1 MKAIV
6 DCNSFYC
13 SCERLFR
20 PDLKDKPVVVLSNN
34 DGCIISRSDEA
45 RALGVPMGEP
55 FFLAQHLIQKHDIA
69 VFSSNYHLYGDMSWR
84 VMETLRQ
91 LLPEN
96 NRHVEVYSVDEAF
109 IDLSHVPPEEIHST
123 ALQIRKVVEQ
133 WTGISVS
140 IGVAPTKTLAK
151 LANHIAKK
159 NKKATNCVHVLA
171 TREEQ
176 VAAMRA
182 TRIDDVWGVGRAY
195 AKKLVNMGITS
206 AWELSMMSREWAHHN
221 MGGVTGI
228 RLIKELNGE
237 PCIDMEAPLTS
248 KKMIATTR
256 MFGNPVT
263 DINAIKEA
271 IATYTSRAAEKLRR
285 QHSAARVVS
294 IFIVTSEQDHQLT
307 FKRGGTISTYT
318 TLPAATSITQ
328 ELIKPAVQMVDAL
341 YKKGI
346 SYKKAGVMLSGIV
359 PDASIQGNLFVPAS
373 ENNNRLLMDMMDNIN
388 FSMRDDV
395 LKFAASGTARNWK
408 MRQNMRSLRH
418 TTRWEELFEIGGVK
432 NQDTRT
438 KAQGGTISNKVQGKG
453 KRDKAQELRKTIQG
467 IMQKA

>member
-20 PDLKDKPVVVLSNN
+20 PDLKNQPVVVLSNN

-55 FFLAQHLIQKHDIA
+55 FFMARPLILKHNIA

-84 VMETLRQ
+84 VMETLRS
-91 LLPEN
+91 LLPT
-96 NRHVEVYSVDEAF
+96 HQQVEVYSVDEAF
-109 IDLSHVPPEEIHST
+109 IDLSHIPLTELHAT
-123 ALQIRKVVEQ
+123 ALHIREVVEQ
-133 WTGISVS
+133 HTGISVS

-151 LANHIAKK
+151 LANYMAKK
-159 NKKATNCVHVLA
+159 NKQATQCVHVLA

-182 TRIDDVWGVGRAY
+182 TRIDNIWGVGRAY

-206 AWELSMMSREWAHHN
+206 AWELSMMSQQWAHHH
-221 MGGVTGI
+221 MGGVTGM
-228 RLIKELNGE
+228 RLVKELNGI
-237 PCIDMEAPLTS
+237 PSIDMESPLVT

-256 MFGNPVT
+256 MFGSPVT
-263 DINAIKEA
+263 DIYSIKEA

-285 QHSAARVVS
+285 QRSAARVVS
-294 IFIVTSEQDHQLT
+294 IFIVSREQDHHT
-307 FKRGGTISTYT
+307 DFKRGSAISAYT
-318 TLPAATSITQ
+318 TLPAATCITQ
-328 ELIKPAVQMVDAL
+328 ELIKPAVQMVDDL

-346 SYKKAGVMLSGIV
+346 YYKKAGVMLSGIV
-359 PDASIQGNLFVPAS
+359 PDDSVQGNLFAAPAD
-373 ENNNRLLMDMMDNIN
+373 NNNRMLMDMMDNIN

-395 LKFAASGTARNWK
+395 LKFASSGTTRNWK
-408 MRQNMRSLRH
+408 MRQEMRSQRH
-418 TTRWEELFEIGGVK
+418 TTRWEELFEV
-432 NQDTRT
+432 R
-438 KAQGGTISNKVQGKG
+438 
-453 KRDKAQELRKTIQG
+453 
-467 IMQKA
+467 